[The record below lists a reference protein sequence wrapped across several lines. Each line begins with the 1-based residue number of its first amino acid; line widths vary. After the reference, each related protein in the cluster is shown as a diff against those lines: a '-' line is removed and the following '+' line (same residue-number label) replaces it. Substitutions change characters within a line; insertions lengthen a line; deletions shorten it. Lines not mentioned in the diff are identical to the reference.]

1 MVNDNSEDKSLPV
14 QRNSSGGLGELVPED
29 KSARESLQLIKRAVV
44 NGWDIPDAWKDA
56 LPKMC
61 MKMVLDDNRGDR
73 ERLRAMEIL
82 RAMNRDNLE
91 AAQVLDRLER
101 LDGGMATERIE
112 LAPIEWNPGR

>member
-1 MVNDNSEDKSLPV
+1 MVDNDRTQDSLPV
-14 QRNSSGGLGELVPED
+14 PASTAGGLGELVPEGN
-29 KSARESLQLIKRAVV
+29 SARASLQLIKRAVV
-44 NGWDIPDAWKDA
+44 NGWDIPDQWKDA
-56 LPKMC
+56 LPKLC

-73 ERLRAMEIL
+73 ERLRALEIL